1 MLRHH
6 ASKGEKGR
14 GDVSRVAS
22 FVVAVVVVVVVVG
35 SLEEV
40 EAPVASGVGVG

>member
-22 FVVAVVVVVVVVG
+22 FVVAVVVVVVVG

>member
-22 FVVAVVVVVVVVG
+22 FVVAVVVVVVG